1 MQNFS
6 PSDSFLVG
14 NTTSLQ
20 THFILEEAEAVSID
34 SAWGGGATLFPN
46 HSGGNSMTTVGVIQ

>member
-20 THFILEEAEAVSID
+20 THFILEEEYSGEEA
-34 SAWGGGATLFPN
+34 
-46 HSGGNSMTTVGVIQ
+46 QY

>member
-34 SAWGGGATLFPN
+34 SAWGGATLFPN